1 MPLLM
6 WLPFIIFSG
15 LLSELGEEPDRDD
28 STAES

>member
-15 LLSELGEEPDRDD
+15 LLSELGEEGDD
-28 STAES
+28 SPVDS